1 MSEERRLRVTQV
13 KSAIGY
19 HKSQKENLRT
29 MGVRRLRQTVELPDT
44 PTVRGMVRKIA
55 HLVQVEEVAESC

>member
-19 HKSQKENLRT
+19 HKSQKETLRT